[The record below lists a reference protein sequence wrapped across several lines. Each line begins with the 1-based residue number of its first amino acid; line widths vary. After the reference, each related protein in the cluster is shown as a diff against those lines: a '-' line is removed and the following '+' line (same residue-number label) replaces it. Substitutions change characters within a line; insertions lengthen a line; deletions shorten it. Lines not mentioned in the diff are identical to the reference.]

1 MIDTARGGQE
11 INAQLSMKGP
21 ALQTSAYQVNV
32 EGPNPSKISGLVV
45 GTRFSARIMSGVGEQ
60 MREFLASDGTVVT
73 WASNPYGTMFGQ
85 SAIPAD
91 LSNVVDIATTA
102 GASVAVDDRGR
113 VTAWANI
120 PQPPTHLANVVDLAG
135 GGDIA
140 AGQKIYQE
148 RCVLCHGATGVGD
161 GPGAA
166 ALNPKP
172 RNHTDGAYMNAR
184 TDAELHD
191 VINNGKGAMPAWKGV
206 LTEQQINDVL
216 RYVRSLAVPP
226 YAG

>member
-1 MIDTARGGQE
+1 MLFFVAMKTTQAVRALRARPVHAVAVMLALFTTGNALLAGCGGNKAE
-11 INAQLSMKGP
+11 TTTETTTESTPPVGEATTD
-21 ALQTSAYQVNV
+21 TSA
-32 EGPNPSKISGLVV
+32 
-45 GTRFSARIMSGVGEQ
+45 M
-60 MREFLASDGTVVT
+60 
-73 WASNPYGTMFGQ
+73 
-85 SAIPAD
+85 
-91 LSNVVDIATTA
+91 
-102 GASVAVDDRGR
+102 
-113 VTAWANI
+113 
-120 PQPPTHLANVVDLAG
+120 AG